1 MSSEILMKGFNN
13 IGNTCYINS
22 SLQMLIQNIDFCK
35 IILENFNKSENLE
48 NMANLIKEYY
58 TTTNYA
64 ITPNKIKEIV
74 GNKNKI
80 FCGYEQQDAGE
91 FIIYL
96 IDIINTD
103 LKKELNPLFDITT
116 ETIIKCKIRNCLRLS
131 STISKIPFL
140 ILPIKNECLTL
151 DDCYRE
157 FKIHEKLEG
166 DNMYYCENC
175 KEKRI
180 ASRYLNIIEWSNNL
194 IILLKRFEN
203 NKEKLFKNNKQLEIP
218 IDWRHNFTIKGA
230 VIHIGGINGGHYI
243 YISRNL
249 SNNIWSMCDDSSI
262 QLLPKEKVQSYLNIG
277 YIFNY
282 IKK

>member
-1 MSSEILMKGFNN
+1 MIKGFNN

-35 IILENFNKSENLE
+35 IILENFNKSENLQ
-48 NMANLIKEYY
+48 NMGNLIKEYY

-131 STISKIPFL
+131 STISKSPFL

-180 ASRYLNIIEWSNNL
+180 ASKYLNIIEWSNNL

-230 VIHIGGINGGHYI
+230 VIHIGEINGGHYI

>member
-1 MSSEILMKGFNN
+1 MIKGFNN

-131 STISKIPFL
+131 STISKSPFL

-180 ASRYLNIIEWSNNL
+180 ASKYLNIIEWSNNL

-243 YISRNL
+243 YISRN
-249 SNNIWSMCDDSSI
+249 
-262 QLLPKEKVQSYLNIG
+262 
-277 YIFNY
+277 
-282 IKK
+282 

>member
-1 MSSEILMKGFNN
+1 
-13 IGNTCYINS
+13 
-22 SLQMLIQNIDFCK
+22 MLIQNIDFCK

-58 TTTNYA
+58 TTTNYT

-262 QLLPKEKVQSYLNIG
+262 QLIPKEKVQSYLNIG

-282 IKK
+282 IKNNL

>member
-1 MSSEILMKGFNN
+1 MNIIKGFNN

-58 TTTNYA
+58 TTTNYT

-262 QLLPKEKVQSYLNIG
+262 QLIPKEKVQSYLNIG

-282 IKK
+282 IKNNL

>member
-1 MSSEILMKGFNN
+1 MIKGFNN

-35 IILENFNKSENLE
+35 IILENFNKSENLQ
-48 NMANLIKEYY
+48 NMGNLIKEYY

-131 STISKIPFL
+131 STISKSPFL

-151 DDCYRE
+151 DECYRE

-180 ASRYLNIIEWSNNL
+180 ASKYLNIIEWSNNL

-230 VIHIGGINGGHYI
+230 VIHIGEINGGHYI

>member
-1 MSSEILMKGFNN
+1 MIKGFNN

-180 ASRYLNIIEWSNNL
+180 ASKYLNIIEWSNNL

-282 IKK
+282 IKNK

>member
-1 MSSEILMKGFNN
+1 MIKGFNN

-282 IKK
+282 IKNK

>member
-1 MSSEILMKGFNN
+1 MNMIKGFNN

-35 IILENFNKSENLE
+35 IILENFNKSENLQ
-48 NMANLIKEYY
+48 NMGNLIKEYY

-131 STISKIPFL
+131 STISKSPFL

-151 DDCYRE
+151 DECYRE

-180 ASRYLNIIEWSNNL
+180 ASKYLNIIEWSNNL

-230 VIHIGGINGGHYI
+230 VIHIGEINGGHYI

>member
-1 MSSEILMKGFNN
+1 
-13 IGNTCYINS
+13 
-22 SLQMLIQNIDFCK
+22 MLIQNIDFCK
-35 IILENFNKSENLE
+35 IILENFNKSENLQ
-48 NMANLIKEYY
+48 NMGNLIKEYY

-131 STISKIPFL
+131 STISKSPFL

-180 ASRYLNIIEWSNNL
+180 ASKYLNIIEWSNNL

-230 VIHIGGINGGHYI
+230 VIHIGEINGGHYI

>member
-1 MSSEILMKGFNN
+1 MNIIKGFNN
-13 IGNTCYINS
+13 IGNTCYLNS
-22 SLQMLIQNIDFCK
+22 SLQMLIQNIDFCEM
-35 IILENFNKSENLE
+35 ILKNFNKSENLK

-58 TTTNYA
+58 TTTNHA

-80 FCGYEQQDAGE
+80 FYGYEQQDAAE
-91 FIIYL
+91 FITYL

-103 LKKELNPLFDITT
+103 LKKELNQLFDITIEST
-116 ETIIKCKIRNCLRLS
+116 IKCKLNKCLRLS
-131 STISKIPFL
+131 ITTYKIPFL

-166 DNMYYCENC
+166 DNMYYCTNC
-175 KEKRI
+175 EEKRI
-180 ASRYLNIIEWSNNL
+180 ASRYLNIIEWNNNL

-262 QLLPKEKVQSYLNIG
+262 QLIPKEKVQSYLNIG

-282 IKK
+282 IKNNL